1 MRYVVK
7 KRLLISVALIAS
19 IALVG
24 GLAWADEESDS
35 TVLQKPDSLSKEQAA
50 PPSDRIIAYYFYGNR
65 RCATCRKLEAYSE
78 EALLTGFES
87 ELADSSLVWRA
98 VNYDEKENKHYIKDY
113 QLYTKTL
120 ILSREGDAKEGEWKN
135 LDKIWELVR
144 YKDKFIK
151 YVQSET
157 RTFMNPGNDK

>member
-1 MRYVVK
+1 MK
-7 KRLLISVALIAS
+7 KRSLIISLALIAS

-24 GLAWADEESDS
+24 AMAHADEESDS

-50 PPSDRIIAYYFYGNR
+50 PPSDRIIVYYFYGNR
-65 RCATCRKLEAYSE
+65 RCATCRKLESYSE

-87 ELADSSLVWRA
+87 ELADSSLIWRA
-98 VNYDEKENKHYIKDY
+98 VNYDEEENEHYIKDY
-113 QLYTKTL
+113 QLYTKAL
-120 ILSREGDAKEGEWKN
+120 ILSREGDVKEGEWKN
-135 LDKIWELVR
+135 LDKIWQLVR
-144 YKDKFIK
+144 NKDKFIK

>member
-1 MRYVVK
+1 MK

-24 GLAWADEESDS
+24 ALAWADEESDS

-50 PPSDRIIAYYFYGNR
+50 PPSDRIIVYYFYGNR
-65 RCATCRKLEAYSE
+65 RCATCRKLESYSE

-98 VNYDEKENKHYIKDY
+98 VNYDEEENEHYIKDY
-113 QLYTKTL
+113 QLYTKAL
-120 ILSREGDAKEGEWKN
+120 ILSREGDVKEGEWKN
-135 LDKIWELVR
+135 LDKIWQLVR
-144 YKDKFIK
+144 NKDKFIK